1 MDVIKEWIKGKQFVS
16 SDCEDQISRQHS
28 LKRGIIPP
36 SWYSPLHG
44 DLPPLLFWNLWY
56 TYWVDSIFIFFSQT
70 YQWESVRSGILI
82 SNLRIVWGNIR
93 CIARVTKSANKENI
107 TWISEKNLTC
117 QREISWH
124 PLSIPSSWSLD
135 CPFLQ
140 DKTNPLLSILT
151 NVHSHLRKGVVIM
164 IRYFSE
170 DRKIAILLSTFCFT
184 TPRNSLSTYKY
195 HQNWYVVSYLMYILN
210 VRKK

>member
-1 MDVIKEWIKGKQFVS
+1 M
-16 SDCEDQISRQHS
+16 S
-28 LKRGIIPP
+28 LKNELKGNNLSHLIAKTRLHTSIVWKGVSFPLLGIPP
-36 SWYSPLHG
+36 CMETCHPSFSETCGTHTEWTQYS
-44 DLPPLLFWNLWY
+44 F
-56 TYWVDSIFIFFSQT
+56 FFSQT

-93 CIARVTKSANKENI
+93 WIARVTKSVNKENI

-124 PLSIPSSWSLD
+124 PLSIPSPQSLD

-170 DRKIAILLSTFCFT
+170 DRKIAVLLSTFCFT

-210 VRKK
+210 VKKK

>member
-1 MDVIKEWIKGKQFVS
+1 MVS
-16 SDCEDQISRQHS
+16 FDCEDQISCQHS

-36 SWYSPLHG
+36 SWYSPMHG
-44 DLPPLLFWNLWY
+44 GLPPLLFWNSWY
-56 TYWVDSIFIFFSQT
+56 TCWVDSIFIFFRQT
-70 YQWESVRSGILI
+70 YQLESVRSGILI

-93 CIARVTKSANKENI
+93 WIATVTKSVNKKNV
-107 TWISEKNLTC
+107 TWISEKDLTC

-124 PLSIPSSWSLD
+124 PLFIPSSWSLD

-151 NVHSHLRKGVVIM
+151 NVHSHLRNRVVIM

-170 DRKIAILLSTFCFT
+170 DRKICNFVVNILFHNTKELII
-184 TPRNSLSTYKY
+184 
-195 HQNWYVVSYLMYILN
+195 HI
-210 VRKK
+210 